1 MASKQVRKIT
11 SITANELVK
20 VDMADRDGDGKKIK
34 DTYATNAALTSAVN
48 SANSGIDANSAAIA
62 SLGTRM
68 TTAEGG
74 ISANASAISTEAST
88 RATAVSNEATARAN
102 ADTALGGR
110 IDSVSAAVTA
120 EATTRANADVA
131 LGGRID
137 NVSAAVTAEATARQA
152 DIDRIEAV
160 ARGRTHTFVIG
171 DILNAT
177 TNDPYNA
184 LFMVDYNSVPVFT
197 GLSGSDVTV
206 LHNIKCD
213 AGVLSGG
220 RTLSE
225 WLVFVPEGLT
235 AVQLEDIRS
244 AATTLLTNREV
255 DLTGKTIDLVTIRLG
270 DTIYIAKNDVP
281 DRWYSGE
288 ASAGVDLRFSKLETQ
303 KPDFSNIEQA
313 ITNLQAANTTLTTRI
328 ATEETTRGNETS
340 ALQTAVNGHTTD
352 IANINTALAGKQA
365 TLTFDTTPT
374 ANSTNPVTSGGI
386 KTALDNLQSGLNL
399 QSSVIGSVT
408 ISD

>member
-68 TTAEGG
+68 TTAEGD

-137 NVSAAVTAEATARQA
+137 NANAAIAAETIARQT

-160 ARGRTHTFVIG
+160 ANGRTKTFALSVYDSNQVLDTFNGVFDADGTVRVTLKQTGSGADLHVFHNVRCPRSVVGSNAENGIAEFVLFVPADEFTQAQKEELAAAAKEMNSLATTASVIVVELNIG
-171 DILNAT
+171 DVILLYD
-177 TNDPYNA
+177 TN
-184 LFMVDYNSVPVFT
+184 L
-197 GLSGSDVTV
+197 
-206 LHNIKCD
+206 
-213 AGVLSGG
+213 
-220 RTLSE
+220 
-225 WLVFVPEGLT
+225 
-235 AVQLEDIRS
+235 
-244 AATTLLTNREV
+244 
-255 DLTGKTIDLVTIRLG
+255 
-270 DTIYIAKNDVP
+270 P
-281 DRWYSGE
+281 DRWYG
-288 ASAGVDLRFSKLETQ
+288 GKLGTYYMGFPKLETTSYNLTSI
-303 KPDFSNIEQA
+303 SNDIIA
-313 ITNLQAANTTLTTRI
+313 LKAADTTLTTRI

-340 ALQTAVNGHTTD
+340 ALQTAVNGHTTA

-365 TLTFDTTPT
+365 TLTFDSTPT